1 MNKIFKVLV
10 GVATLTLGVALLT
23 ACNTEKD
30 SNLAVAQVYSFST
43 VSGAQLN
50 RMSEATLE
58 AEPEVEPETDP
69 ITEPETDPIIEDD
82 MDDVNHY
89 VNLLESFISN
99 PIKVS
104 DPVASDLVDDEGNPL
119 YQWMVTYEVV
129 NALGEKDIYEFHY
142 TEEVIYD
149 STLVVTDD
157 NDDDELDVEDD
168 DDDELETEDIEVEDN
183 ETVVI
188 TKLTGIMVVGEETFE
203 VSGRT
208 VVETEDDE
216 TEIKTTFIT
225 KRNEDSFVIVK
236 YEKEIEEGETEEKFF
251 VSEHNRG
258 LVRHTIIEIEQE
270 DNEYSFKL
278 QYRDRTT
285 GEFKKI
291 KVESSDDENYDFV
304 ISFIEQTSEERLM
317 GKILVDV
324 MIDEVTGEASY
335 EYEVVNLREQGRHHG
350 QGMKYRGNRYCDND

>member
-69 ITEPETDPIIEDD
+69 IIEDD

-129 NALGEKDIYEFHY
+129 NALGEKDVYEFHY

-157 NDDDELDVEDD
+157 NDEDQD
-168 DDDELETEDIEVEDN
+168 LEWNNN
-183 ETVVI
+183 ETTLFDI
-188 TKLTGIMVVGEETFE
+188 WEEDFKDYYDNFDDFKQNFE
-203 VSGRT
+203 GWR
-208 VVETEDDE
+208 
-216 TEIKTTFIT
+216 
-225 KRNEDSFVIVK
+225 
-236 YEKEIEEGETEEKFF
+236 
-251 VSEHNRG
+251 
-258 LVRHTIIEIEQE
+258 
-270 DNEYSFKL
+270 
-278 QYRDRTT
+278 
-285 GEFKKI
+285 
-291 KVESSDDENYDFV
+291 
-304 ISFIEQTSEERLM
+304 
-317 GKILVDV
+317 
-324 MIDEVTGEASY
+324 
-335 EYEVVNLREQGRHHG
+335 
-350 QGMKYRGNRYCDND
+350 NRYQSIYQDFDDFMDDYEDWLDDYQDEFNTFDEWFNYFRNRHRGMR